1 MAEYLGCN
9 RRRVSDWLTGRQC
22 SRALYTVTRRALE
35 AGPHAAAM
43 DHLRLALGALQTR
56 TRQVGGGEVNGPAL
70 GGVGQPRYGGEP
82 ASPSPALVM
91 AVALRMGRSEEEA
104 AKILEALRGAIT
116 SHGGS
121 VQW

>member
-9 RRRVSDWLTGRQC
+9 RRRVSDWLGGRQC

-43 DHLRLALGALQTR
+43 DHLRLALGALNDR
-56 TRQVGGGEVNGPAL
+56 TRQVGGGEVSPARDPGRGAL
-70 GGVGQPRYGGEP
+70 PLQLNPTP
-82 ASPSPALVM
+82 PPALVM
-91 AVALRMGRSEEEA
+91 AVALRMGRSEDEA